1 MGIRRL
7 LRRLKLRDWD
17 ISGEYGDEVLRGA
30 VRCACGETISS
41 TFILDSRHGETGETS
56 CQACGR
62 RYRLTLGI
70 RVEQVGR
77 QMDDAGG

>member
-17 ISGEYGDEVLRGA
+17 IGNEYGDEVLSGT
-30 VRCACGETISS
+30 VRCACGETVSS
-41 TFILDSRHGETGETS
+41 TFFLDSRHGEIGQTTCES
-56 CQACGR
+56 CGR

-70 RVEQVGR
+70 RVEQMGHS
-77 QMDDAGG
+77 DEE